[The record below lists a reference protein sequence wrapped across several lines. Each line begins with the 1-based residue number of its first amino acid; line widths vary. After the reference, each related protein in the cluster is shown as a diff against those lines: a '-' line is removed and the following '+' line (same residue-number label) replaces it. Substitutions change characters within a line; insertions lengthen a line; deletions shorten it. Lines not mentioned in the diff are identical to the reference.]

1 MVVAVIFAMQT
12 RAIMWQNV
20 VALSVSPR
28 KESIIVK
35 VWRFY
40 SRTKDCQETW
50 WKSGSVGCLL
60 LLFYYVIK
68 KKMTWIVKK
77 SKKIFHYHSKICT
90 YAHISHILKTLILCW
105 VAPYV
110 SKLVSSSGTVSII
123 VFNASQVF

>member
-1 MVVAVIFAMQT
+1 MVAVIFAMQT

-20 VALSVSPR
+20 VALLVSPR

-35 VWRFY
+35 VLRFW
-40 SRTKDCQETW
+40 SRTKDCQENW
-50 WKSGSVGCLL
+50 WKSGSVGFLL
-60 LLFYYVIK
+60 LLFYYDIK

-77 SKKIFHYHSKICT
+77 SKNIFHHHSKICT
-90 YAHISHILKTLILCW
+90 YAHISHILKPLILSW

-110 SKLVSSSGTVSII
+110 SKLVSFSGTVSII